1 MHNSPSIRIQTPKLK
16 MEITRLPI
24 WKRKE
29 IKDLPAY
36 FPQNSWKRKFRGG
49 KVDLPI
55 SQKVLKKENLEVLM
69 Y

>member
-1 MHNSPSIRIQTPKLK
+1 